1 MDSYRGQFPD
11 SDGDYAP
18 YDPEAFDLDS
28 AEEDGDDIGCA
39 PPPTP
44 VGQDERRMQ
53 VRAYNHWASL
63 LGSQAFPRV
72 QDLSFEAMPDL
83 APFSVLLDFGE
94 GIEDPKLAYIGEAL
108 VEESGAEQPLARLS
122 DVPSRSLLSR
132 ITDHYLQILAN
143 EAPIGFEAEFVSQR
157 DRTVV
162 YRGILLPFSE
172 DGTAIRQ
179 ILGVINWKELADQAT
194 TDALLAEIDKALG
207 QATAPEQA
215 WAEAPVA
222 LDPVGLDIPLGE
234 PDILDLASLGDTF
247 GEVPFPGLL
256 PEAPLPRA
264 MPAPLFGADEPRDLP
279 EWLAS
284 ARALAEVA
292 QVADERSHSAL
303 YAAIGRAWDFALAAD
318 TAPDDYAA
326 LLAAHGLTVQAR
338 APLTPIVKLVFGA
351 DYDKT
356 RLTEYAAALAQARR
370 LGLEAGALAAHLAA
384 TPGGLKGV
392 VQAERRFRR
401 QAEGA
406 PAPRTTPRPGIARK
420 LRKIAPRQLA
430 EFGSAGEFAVLL
442 GRRLESGELVLI
454 GEAGDDVKL
463 VETVARRILG

>member
-11 SDGDYAP
+11 GVGDYAP
-18 YDPEAFDLDS
+18 YDPEAFDLDH

-39 PPPTP
+39 PPPAP

-63 LGSQAFPRV
+63 LGTQMFPRV
-72 QDLSFEAMPDL
+72 QDLHFDAMPDL
-83 APFSVLLDFGE
+83 APYAVLLDFSE

-108 VEESGAEQPLARLS
+108 IEECGAEQPLARLS
-122 DVPSRSLLSR
+122 EVPSRSLLSR
-132 ITDHYLQILAN
+132 ITDHYMQILAN

-162 YRGILLPFSE
+162 YRGILLPFSD
-172 DGTAIRQ
+172 DGAAIRH

-207 QATAPEQA
+207 GTAEPEPA
-215 WAEAPVA
+215 WAGAPVE
-222 LDPVGLDIPLGE
+222 LDITLGE
-234 PDILDLASLGDTF
+234 PDILDLAGLGAAF
-247 GEVPFPGLL
+247 AEVPFPELL
-256 PEAPLPRA
+256 PEAPLSGAIPV
-264 MPAPLFGADEPRDLP
+264 PLFGADEPRDLA

-284 ARALAEVA
+284 ARSLAQIA
-292 QVADERSHSAL
+292 QAAEERSHSAL
-303 YAAIGRAWDFALAAD
+303 YAAIGRAWDFALAAER
-318 TAPDDYAA
+318 APDDFAA
-326 LLAAHGLTVQAR
+326 LLAAHGLAAQAR

-370 LGLEAGALAAHLAA
+370 LGLDAGALPAHLAA

-401 QAEGA
+401 EAKGA
-406 PAPRTTPRPGIARK
+406 PAARTAPGPGIARK
-420 LRKIAPRQLA
+420 LRKIAPRALA
-430 EFGSAGEFAVLL
+430 EFGAEGGEFAVLL